1 MSGCNW
7 YPVLSQK
14 FMGEVPTA
22 MPSSDNPSILAAIL
36 SSVTRHFELGA
47 SFLQIMKQENNSVLD
62 KISQIQVHVRFW
74 FKLIKKNL

>member
-22 MPSSDNPSILAAIL
+22 MPSSDNPFILAAIL

-47 SFLQIMKQENNSVLD
+47 SFLQMMKQENNSVLD

-74 FKLIKKNL
+74 FK